1 MRGYLRSMSRFG
13 PAWWNAIRAR
23 IGGRAARAFA
33 QSALNVRHVNALETE
48 IKKLTDAELRKASLD
63 LRWRIKGGE
72 TLEKVMPR
80 AFAIVREAAQ
90 RTVGLRHHDVQLLG
104 GTAMTRRALIEME
117 PGEGKT
123 LVATLPVYLY
133 ALAGQGVHVMTVNDY
148 LAQRDA
154 ELMSPV
160 YNLLGMRVGVTNP
173 DFDKNTRRAAYQ
185 CDITYGTATQF
196 GFDFLQDRLAMG
208 GEATASG
215 AADLL
220 FGEKGKTETPMQR
233 GHYCAIIDE
242 ADSVLIDDARTPL
255 IISAPSSE
263 PEQQVVDT
271 YEWAAR
277 HAGEFQ
283 DREDF
288 TRDPEKKTIELKREG
303 RWKVRALPMS
313 NLVRQMPLE
322 ELYEYIERAIKV
334 LIEFQCDQQYVVM
347 DGEIQLVD
355 EGTGRIMHGRKL
367 RGGLHQAI
375 EAKERVAV
383 TVGTSQAARTTIQ
396 NYFLRYKNLLGMTG
410 TIWSSRWEVRRIY
423 NLTALKIPTHYPSK
437 RKRLPDQMFT
447 QAEARWQAVVNE
459 ARKLHEQRR
468 PVLIGTRSID
478 ASEHISK
485 LLNENGVPHT
495 ILNAKEH
502 AKEAEIVSKAGELG
516 AVTIATNMAGRGTD
530 IKVSKEVDAMGGLHV
545 IGTERHDSERVDNQ
559 LIGRSGRHGAP
570 GSSQFFLSLDDQL
583 LEGYG
588 TAKARRIRESYRS
601 AASNG
606 GVQKDRLVKLL
617 RKAQRRIER
626 KHSRGRTQMM
636 KFEKRRTEMQ
646 ENMGLDPFLNTAE

>member
-1 MRGYLRSMSRFG
+1 MSRFG
-13 PAWWNAIRAR
+13 PAWWNGLRAR
-23 IGGRAARAFA
+23 IGKRSDRVFA
-33 QSALNVRHVNALETE
+33 QSALNVRRVNALEPE
-48 IKKLTDAELRKASLD
+48 IKALSDAELRKASLD

-72 TLEKVMPR
+72 SLEKVMPR
-80 AFAIVREAAQ
+80 AYALVREAAQ
-90 RTVGLRHHDVQLLG
+90 RTVGMRHHDVQILG
-104 GTAMTRRALIEME
+104 GTAMTKRCVIEME

-133 ALAGQGVHVMTVNDY
+133 ALAGEGVHVMTVNDY

-154 ELMSPV
+154 KLMSPV

-173 DFDKNTRRAAYQ
+173 DFDKNTRRDAYL

-208 GEATASG
+208 GEATGGG
-215 AADLL
+215 AAALL
-220 FGEKGKTETPMQR
+220 FGEKGKTEAPMQR
-233 GHYCAIIDE
+233 GHFCAIIDE

-263 PEQQVVDT
+263 PDQQVVDA

-277 HAGEFQ
+277 HAVEFQ
-283 DREDF
+283 VDEDF
-288 TRDPEKKTIELKREG
+288 TRDVEKKTIELKREG

-313 NLVRQMPLE
+313 KLVRQLPLE
-322 ELYEYIERAIKV
+322 ELYEYMERAIKV
-334 LIEFQCDQQYVVM
+334 LLEFQRDQQYVILEDEV
-347 DGEIQLVD
+347 QLVD

-375 EAKERVAV
+375 EAKERVPV

-396 NYFLRYKNLLGMTG
+396 SYFLRYKNLLGMTG
-410 TIWSSRWEVRRIY
+410 TIWSSRWEVKRIY
-423 NLTALKIPTHYPSK
+423 SLTSVKIPTHYPSK
-437 RKRLPDQMFT
+437 RVRMPDKMYT
-447 QAEARWQAVVNE
+447 QADARWKAVVDEARQMHAM
-459 ARKLHEQRR
+459 KR

-478 ASEHISK
+478 ASEHLSN
-485 LLNENGVPHT
+485 LLREQGVPHT
-495 ILNAKEH
+495 VLNAKEH
-502 AKEAEIVSKAGELG
+502 AKEAEIVEKAGELG

-530 IKVSKEVDAMGGLHV
+530 IKVTEDVDAMGGLHV

-583 LEGYG
+583 LEGFG
-588 TAKARRIRESYRS
+588 NARAERIRRSYRS
-601 AASNG
+601 GSTNG
-606 GVQKDRLVKLL
+606 GVQRDRLVGLL
-617 RKAQRRIER
+617 RKAQRKIER
-626 KHSRGRTQMM
+626 KHSRGRTQLM
-636 KFEKRRTEMQ
+636 KYEKRRTEMQ

>member
-1 MRGYLRSMSRFG
+1 MSRFG
-13 PAWWNAIRAR
+13 PVWWNAIRAR

-33 QSALNVRHVNALETE
+33 QSALNVHKVNALEPE
-48 IKKLTDAELRKASLD
+48 FKKLSDAELRKASLD
-63 LRWRIKGGE
+63 LRWRIRGGE
-72 TLEKVMPR
+72 TLDKVMPR
-80 AFAIVREAAQ
+80 AYAIVREAAQ
-90 RTVGLRHHDVQLLG
+90 RTIGLRHHDVQLLG

-133 ALAGQGVHVMTVNDY
+133 ALAGEGVHVMTVNDY

-173 DFDKNTRRAAYQ
+173 DFDKNTRREAYR

-208 GEATASG
+208 GEASTAG
-215 AADLL
+215 AAGLL
-220 FGEKGKTETPMQR
+220 FGEMGKTEAPMQR
-233 GHYCAIIDE
+233 GHFCAIIDE

-263 PEQQVVDT
+263 PDQQVVDT

-283 DREDF
+283 IDVDF
-288 TRDPEKKTIELKREG
+288 TRDRVKKTIELRREG

-313 NLVRQMPLE
+313 KLVRQMPLE
-322 ELYEYIERAIKV
+322 ELYEYMERAIKV
-334 LIEFQCDQQYVVM
+334 ELDFNRDQQYVIMEDEV
-347 DGEIQLVD
+347 QLVD

-375 EAKERVAV
+375 EAKERVPV

-396 NYFLRYKNLLGMTG
+396 SYFLRYKHLLGMTG
-410 TIWSSRWEVRRIY
+410 TIWSSRWEVKRIY
-423 NLTALKIPTHYPSK
+423 NLTALRIPTHYPSK
-437 RKRLPDQMFT
+437 RKRLPDQTYT
-447 QAEARWQAVVNE
+447 QSEARWKAVTDE
-459 ARKLHEQRR
+459 AARMYEQKR

-478 ASEHISK
+478 ASEHLSR
-485 LLNENGVPHT
+485 LLKERGIPHT
-495 ILNAKEH
+495 VLNAKEH
-502 AKEAEIVSKAGELG
+502 AKEAEIVEKAGQPG

-530 IKVSKEVDAMGGLHV
+530 IKVEESVNEMGGLHV

-559 LIGRSGRHGAP
+559 LVGRSGRHGAP

-583 LEGYG
+583 LEGFG
-588 TAKARRIRESYRS
+588 EDQAERIRRGYRS
-601 AASNG
+601 ASSNG
-606 GVQKDRLVKLL
+606 GVRRDGLVKLL
-617 RKAQRRIER
+617 RKAQRKIER
-626 KHSRGRTQMM
+626 KHARSRTQMM